1 MIAVV
6 FGALAGLSY
15 GAADF
20 SGALASKKTN
30 ATVVTVAMQVVS
42 LLALFG
48 VLAIFPE
55 EQRLLADL
63 LWAGL
68 GGIGIAI
75 GLTTFYQALAIGP
88 MSTAAALTALV
99 GSLVPLAASL
109 ALGERPG
116 PITMTG
122 ILLSVPAVMLVSA
135 GAADGGGAGRM
146 AAPRERVRLATDAG
160 KTRML
165 SIVAGLGFGAFF
177 VALSRTS
184 EDGGLFPL
192 LGARGAS
199 IAVLCL
205 MLTAT
210 QTWEPVERSAWKP
223 VIIAG
228 ILDCAANALYLSAL
242 QRGQLSWVAALTSLY
257 PVSTVLLAWLLLK
270 EQITKLQLVGLVLA
284 AGALSLVAYGQ

>member
-1 MIAVV
+1 MLAVV

-20 SGALASKKTN
+20 SGAVASKKTN

-55 EQRLLADL
+55 DQRLLSDL
-63 LWAGL
+63 VWAGL

-109 ALGERPG
+109 LLGERPG
-116 PITMTG
+116 PITMSG

-135 GAADGGGAGRM
+135 GAAGGGGIGRL
-146 AAPRERVRLATDAG
+146 ATPRERVRLANEAG
-160 KTRML
+160 KTRAL
-165 SIVAGLGFGAFF
+165 SVTAGLGFGAFF

-228 ILDCAANALYLSAL
+228 VLDCAANALYLTAV

-257 PVSTVLLAWLLLK
+257 PVSTVLLAWLILK
-270 EQITKLQLVGLVLA
+270 EQITKLQLLGLGLA

>member
-1 MIAVV
+1 MLAVI

-20 SGALASKKTN
+20 SGAVASKKTS

-55 EQRLLADL
+55 DQRLVSDL
-63 LWAGL
+63 VWAGL
-68 GGIGIAI
+68 GGIGIAV

-88 MSTAAALTALV
+88 MSTAAALTALI
-99 GSLVPLAASL
+99 GSLVPLLASL

-116 PITMTG
+116 PITMGG
-122 ILLSVPAVMLVSA
+122 ILLSIPAVMLVSA
-135 GAADGGGAGRM
+135 GAADGGASGRM
-146 AAPRERVRLATDAG
+146 AAPRERVRLANEAG
-160 KTRML
+160 KTRAL
-165 SIVAGLGFGAFF
+165 SVMAGLGFGAFF

-205 MLTAT
+205 MLTVT
-210 QTWEPVERSAWKP
+210 QTWEPVDKTAWKP
-223 VIIAG
+223 VIVAG
-228 ILDCAANALYLSAL
+228 VLDCAANALYLTAL
-242 QRGQLSWVAALTSLY
+242 QQGQLSWVAALTSLY

-270 EQITKLQLVGLVLA
+270 ERITKVQLLGLAMA

>member
-1 MIAVV
+1 MLAVI

-20 SGALASKKTN
+20 AGGVASKKTN
-30 ATVVTVAMQVVS
+30 ATVITVAMQVVS

-48 VLAIFPE
+48 ILAVFPA
-55 EQRLLADL
+55 EQRLLSDL

-88 MSTAAALTALV
+88 MSTAAALTGLV
-99 GSLVPLAASL
+99 GSLVPLGASL

-122 ILLSVPAVMLVSA
+122 ILLAIPAVIMVSA
-135 GAADGGGAGRM
+135 GAAEGVGTGRA
-146 AAPRERVRLATDAG
+146 AAPRERVRLSAETG
-160 KTRML
+160 RTRRL
-165 SIVAGLGFGAFF
+165 SVIAGLGFGTFL

-184 EDGGLFPL
+184 ENGGLFPL

-199 IAVLCL
+199 IAALCIV
-205 MLTAT
+205 LTAT
-210 QTWEPVERSAWKP
+210 RTWEPVDRSAWWA
-223 VIIAG
+223 VVIAG
-228 ILDCAANALYLSAL
+228 VLDCAANAFYLTAV
-242 QRGQLSWVAALTSLY
+242 QFGQLSWVAALTSLY
-257 PVSTVLLAWLLLK
+257 PVSTVLLAWLILK
-270 EQITKLQLVGLVLA
+270 EHITKLQLLGLALAASALGLVA
-284 AGALSLVAYGQ
+284 FGQ